1 MNPIEDHYVIFSEYE
16 LIVER
21 IDGVLNLENLTK
33 IKADQD
39 ADTEFNPA
47 YNLLTDIRSTELCF
61 PKKELEIYIDYL
73 EKHPLTQSGRQ
84 FALLTATPMQ
94 VAIASLIQSKTRHLP
109 QRMEIF
115 SSLKAALS
123 WLNVQEIEESKVKY
137 VLEETLV

>member
-1 MNPIEDHYVIFSEYE
+1 MEPIKDRYIIFSEYE
-16 LIVER
+16 LIIER
-21 IDGVLNLENLTK
+21 IEGVLNLENLVK
-33 IKADQD
+33 IKADQN

-47 YNLLTDIRSTELCF
+47 YNLLTDIRSTEVYF
-61 PKKELEIYIDYL
+61 PKKDLEMYTDFL
-73 EKHPLTQSGRQ
+73 EKHPLTQSGRK
-84 FALLTATPMQ
+84 FALLTATPIQ

-137 VLEETLV
+137 VLEEALV